1 MVELEGKPSHGDQGK
16 SLEWE
21 QRRKDEVPWD
31 NTAEETATLSKDL
44 SKEKERARRDMWEA
58 TQGQHRTEVVR
69 D

>member
-1 MVELEGKPSHGDQGK
+1 MVETEDKPSQGDQGK

-21 QRRKDEVPWD
+21 QGRKEEFPWD
-31 NTAEETATLSKDL
+31 NTGKETVTLDKDL
-44 SKEKERARRDMWEA
+44 NKEKERARSDTWEA